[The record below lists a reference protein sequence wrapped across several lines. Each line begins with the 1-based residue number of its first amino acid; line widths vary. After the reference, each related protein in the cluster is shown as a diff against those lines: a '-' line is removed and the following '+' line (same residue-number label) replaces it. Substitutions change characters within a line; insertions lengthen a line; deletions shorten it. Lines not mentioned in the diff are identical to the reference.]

1 MNVIEVAL
9 NSGMKHLLIEIRQ
22 MVNIKLGHERKKD
35 LSCLVTMVQKNFVFH
50 RLEPPLDKNHRTC
63 QHVMMVSMKQSERN
77 SFWSCLTA
85 HKNRYRPLPMNFGT
99 HKNDWALCYN
109 WQYFKNQR
117 KEIKEN
123 SPYCL
128 P

>member
-63 QHVMMVSMKQSERN
+63 QHVMMVSMKQRERN
-77 SFWSCLTA
+77 SF
-85 HKNRYRPLPMNFGT
+85 
-99 HKNDWALCYN
+99 
-109 WQYFKNQR
+109 
-117 KEIKEN
+117 
-123 SPYCL
+123 
-128 P
+128 